1 MTYQE
6 ILQAIESLP
15 RHERDRLIESIGRQQ
30 IEHSGTV
37 RQPLDRSTA
46 GSSSKYTLPELTPE
60 ELAQRAERIKK
71 SQERD
76 EQIRQAM
83 TPAEVEQS
91 RIAFEI
97 LDESLRAARGLGDNW
112 E

>member
-6 ILQAIESLP
+6 IIKAIESLP
-15 RHERDRLIESIGRQQ
+15 VDEQNSLIDLLRQQ
-30 IEHSGTV
+30 EKEQ
-37 RQPLDRSTA
+37 RQA
-46 GSSSKYTLPELTPE
+46 ELTPAE
-60 ELAQRAERIKK
+60 IAQMAEKVKR

-76 EQIRQAM
+76 EQIRLNM
-83 TPAEVEQS
+83 TPEEIEQS

-97 LDESLRAARGLGDNW
+97 LDESLRAARGLNGNW